1 MFTKIQEPK
10 TAAITAGIPN
20 LINTSLFTFCPT
32 KKSLKILLKKWT
44 TPVNAIANST
54 GKKIIKIGVR
64 MVPSPNPEKKVRM
77 ATKNAAIDMMMIS
90 I

>member
-1 MFTKIQEPK
+1 
-10 TAAITAGIPN
+10 
-20 LINTSLFTFCPT
+20 
-32 KKSLKILLKKWT
+32 
-44 TPVNAIANST
+44 
-54 GKKIIKIGVR
+54 VR